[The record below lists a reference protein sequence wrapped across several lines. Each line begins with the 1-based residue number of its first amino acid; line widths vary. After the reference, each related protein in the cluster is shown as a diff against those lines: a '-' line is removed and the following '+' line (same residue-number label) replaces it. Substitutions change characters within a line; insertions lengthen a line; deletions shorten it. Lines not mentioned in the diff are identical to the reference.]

1 MTKEAVPSGGW
12 GAAPQAAPCLLADA
26 GAGGVASSV
35 WGPMGAQRGVQPASL
50 SLCLRP
56 WAGPRPL
63 GTAQAEGWGCQ
74 LYQGRLLVLK
84 VPVGLLGCRLG
95 SWEAR
100 EVGAPPPQYSEGK
113 GHSGNPAL
121 PSRILGLI
129 CRVGLCLNVPTGV
142 VSQGDPVP
150 RSRCFYLCDL
160 GRCSLWRLGPW
171 VPWPVLQTRGW
182 RQPVCSA
189 CRPLPV
195 VLSPG
200 TGAGT
205 GRPHP
210 RCPRRWVSCRTDLS
224 PAATPPRGHFLSLLP
239 TQEASRAWPCSGAAR

>member
-1 MTKEAVPSGGW
+1 MLREGCSRPLFPCACAPGRGQDPWELHRPKGGAASYTKADFWFSKCQRGCWGAGW
-12 GAAPQAAPCLLADA
+12 GP
-26 GAGGVASSV
+26 G
-35 WGPMGAQRGVQPASL
+35 
-50 SLCLRP
+50 
-56 WAGPRPL
+56 
-63 GTAQAEGWGCQ
+63 
-74 LYQGRLLVLK
+74 K
-84 VPVGLLGCRLG
+84 PVR
-95 SWEAR
+95 WVHR
-100 EVGAPPPQYSEGK
+100 PPQYSEGK